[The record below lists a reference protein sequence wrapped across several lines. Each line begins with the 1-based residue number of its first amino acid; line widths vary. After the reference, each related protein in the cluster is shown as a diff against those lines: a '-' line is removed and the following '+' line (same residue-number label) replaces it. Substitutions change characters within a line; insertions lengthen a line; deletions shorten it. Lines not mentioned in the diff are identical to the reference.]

1 MDRASNQNGPSRGPL
16 VLGID
21 TGGTYT
27 DGVLLD
33 YHTRKVVASHK
44 SLTTRRDL
52 SIGIEEVMRQIRIE
66 DPSAVMMTSIS
77 TTLATNA
84 IAEGK
89 SKRAALFLIG
99 YDPDLIKSYKM
110 EDRFATPNY
119 DYFAGGH
126 DLYGREQKPLDM
138 HKILD
143 RVNQIKTHID
153 AIAVSSYFS
162 PLNPDHENR
171 VRKALADAC
180 DLPIVLGHHLSTKL
194 GSVERATTA
203 AINAS
208 LLPLLQNFVKAVR
221 RAMARRQIKA
231 PLLLVRGDGT
241 LMSEKL
247 AAQKPVETIHSGP
260 AASAIGARFL
270 SRLEDALV
278 VDIGGTTTDIA
289 LIQAGQVSVN
299 EAGATVADYKTAVK
313 AAHLLSIP
321 LGGDSH
327 IALDPEKNILVGPE
341 RFVPLSYLAWQHPQV
356 QNRLESL
363 SKSGEG
369 ASPQW
374 LEFWFLL
381 REPQS
386 GNGPKT
392 KRHQTMVDMLRHGP
406 MPLPQI
412 LKRLN
417 LLHVT
422 QLDTG
427 YLFQQEIIAKAGL
440 TPTDLLHVEDRFAP
454 WDTKAASL
462 ALDFLCRLHSSTPDH
477 LRQKVWAIMTETIVG
492 AIVSFLNGKAPLQT
506 GKQQAVFGNWHLQ
519 NSLYDTHPNLETRI
533 RLRQPLVGIGAPA
546 AIFLKPVAEALHTDL
561 ILPVFHEVANAVG
574 AVAGSVMASEE
585 VLVFPRVSPK
595 GYGTTGFYAQTSD
608 GRQLF
613 EGAHE
618 ALSYART
625 FSRDRALE
633 EALRSGADNP
643 QVIMDEQNEG
653 LDTCRVQA
661 RAMGNPRLTA

>member
-1 MDRASNQNGPSRGPL
+1 M
-16 VLGID
+16 LGID

-27 DGVLLD
+27 DGVVLD

-44 SLTTRRDL
+44 SLTTKRDL
-52 SIGIEEVMRQIRIE
+52 SIGIEEVIRQIRIE

-84 IAEGK
+84 IAERK
-89 SKRAALFLIG
+89 RKRAALFLIG
-99 YDPDLIKSYKM
+99 YDPELIKSYKM
-110 EDRFATPNY
+110 EGRFATPHY

-126 DLYGREQKPLDM
+126 DLYGREQKSLDTQA
-138 HKILD
+138 ILD
-143 RVNQIKTHID
+143 RVEQLKTHTE
-153 AIAVSSYFS
+153 AIAVSGYFS

-171 VRKALADAC
+171 ARKVIAEAC
-180 DLPIVLGHHLSTKL
+180 DLPIVLGHHLSTQL

-203 AINAS
+203 ALNAS
-208 LLPLLQNFVKAVR
+208 LLPVLQDFINAVR
-221 RAMARRQIKA
+221 RAMARRQIEA

-241 LMSEKL
+241 LMSEKF

-270 SRLEDALV
+270 SRLDDALV

-289 LIQAGQVSVN
+289 LIQNGEVSVN
-299 EAGATVADYKTAVK
+299 EAGATVANYKTAVK
-313 AAHLLSIP
+313 AANLLTIP

-341 RFVPLSYLAWQHPQV
+341 RFVPLSYLAWQYPQV

-363 SKSGEG
+363 SRSGEG
-369 ASPQW
+369 VSPEW

-381 REPQS
+381 REPQN
-386 GNGPKT
+386 GNRLKT
-392 KRHQTMVDMLRHGP
+392 KCHQTLVDMLRDGP
-406 MPLPQI
+406 LPLPQI

-422 QLDTG
+422 QLDAG

-462 ALDFLCRLHSSTPDH
+462 AADFLCRLHSSDSDH
-477 LRQKVWAIMTETIVG
+477 LRQKVRAIMTETIVG
-492 AIVSFLNGKAPLQT
+492 AIVSFLNGKAPSQSE
-506 GKQQAVFGNWHLQ
+506 KQQAAFGNWFLQ

-561 ILPVFHEVANAVG
+561 ILPDFYEVANAVG
-574 AVAGSVMASEE
+574 AVAGSVMASED

-613 EGAHE
+613 EAAHE

-625 FSRDRALE
+625 FCRDRALK
-633 EALRSGADNP
+633 EALRAGADYP
-643 QVIMDEQNEG
+643 QVIMDERSEG
-653 LDTCRVQA
+653 IDTYRIQA